1 MTAEPVAPR
10 LKALRESAPIR
21 LSIRRVGK
29 GMGKPHT
36 TYAYYEDDYK
46 EPYLPM
52 AVANEIVAVFEE
64 HGIPREKI
72 YALAGV
78 ERAEEDGQNAAG
90 ARNRSVTTGMARIEE
105 LDVRGSAGGGAIVD
119 DGDGRDPVH
128 EWSIPAE
135 LIRSASY
142 APPDRIKIIT
152 VVGDSMEGTFRPFE
166 RVMVDTTDTVPTPPG
181 IFVVYD
187 GLGLVVKRVEY
198 VPHSEPPTV
207 RITSDNPRYS
217 SYERILGEAYIQGR
231 VLGRWQWV

>member
-1 MTAEPVAPR
+1 
-10 LKALRESAPIR
+10 
-21 LSIRRVGK
+21 
-29 GMGKPHT
+29 MGKPHT
-36 TYAYYEDDYK
+36 TYAYYEDEYK

-52 AVANEIVAVFEE
+52 AVANDIVAVFEE
-64 HGIPREKI
+64 HGIPRERV

-78 ERAEEDGQNAAG
+78 EQLGEVGQNAAD
-90 ARNRSVTTGMARIEE
+90 ARHKSVTTTGMARIDE
-105 LDVRGSAGGGAIVD
+105 LDIRGSAGGGTIVD
-119 DGDGRDPVH
+119 DEDGREPVH
-128 EWSIPAE
+128 QWELPAE

-142 APPDRIKIIT
+142 APPDRIKIIM

-207 RITSDNPRYS
+207 RISSDNPRYS
-217 SYERILGEAYIQGR
+217 PYERILGEAYIQGR